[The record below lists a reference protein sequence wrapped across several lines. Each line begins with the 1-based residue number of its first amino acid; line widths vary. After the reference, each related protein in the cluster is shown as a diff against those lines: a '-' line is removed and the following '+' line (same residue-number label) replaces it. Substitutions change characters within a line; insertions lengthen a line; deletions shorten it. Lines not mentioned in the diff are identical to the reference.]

1 VVGVVSQRVGDESL
15 KDFNGLARRS
25 PYLALAMVAVLLS
38 LTGAPPLVGFVGKF
52 FLFRAAINES
62 LIMLAVVGVINVLIS
77 VFYYLGVVRA
87 MYVER
92 SANESQAFPIPVAT
106 RWVVAVTSAAVL
118 IITVA
123 SMPLWNLALDAA
135 KSFLN

>member
-1 VVGVVSQRVGDESL
+1 
-15 KDFNGLARRS
+15 
-25 PYLALAMVAVLLS
+25 MVAVLLS

-52 FLFRAAINES
+52 FLFRAAIDES
-62 LIMLAVVGVINVLIS
+62 LVMLAVVGVINVLIS

-87 MYVER
+87 MYVDR
-92 SANESQAFPIPVAT
+92 SASESQALPVPMAT
-106 RWVVAVTSAAVL
+106 GWVIAITGAAVFV
-118 IITVA
+118 ITIA